1 MKIWRPFVSSAS
13 EVMKLECR
21 SAVAR
26 SPLTTAST
34 SWAQVILLSCP
45 PKMLGLQS
53 HNEDLEK
60 DKTSQNYL
68 GKGMEQVAKK
78 LGVAHEEIQ
87 RLTDELQVR
96 EKEQCKLDSALKKA
110 QLEIDK
116 LKENLVKQ
124 KENDA
129 ADLQKAKEHNQ
140 RLDEEILALRNR
152 VRSLDSEKKVLGE
165 MVERLKGEVCESQD
179 NKQLEDHSPGKT
191 VGGEQREQIL
201 KMSQEKNEMFES
213 EWSKEREREK
223 QLASGLDTAEKALKA
238 ESEVLKLSQ
247 EFAQLNHFTLRGKT
261 APSNLITSENI
272 CKDPESNEPVLE
284 IEIQSPKEE
293 REELC
298 PKLGERKQKE
308 IPEESVKEGSFPREG
323 QKEEGLQQNQDMKDE
338 EKEQRLTMKPEEV
351 VRLRE
356 ELSRINQ
363 SLLQSQSSGDSSDD
377 SGAQYP
383 SSGDKLKYNQQGEVQ
398 QLHQNLH
405 RLQILCNSAEN
416 ELRYERG
423 KNLDLKQHNSL
434 LQEENIKIK
443 IELKHAQQKLLEST
457 KMCSSLTAE
466 CKQSQQKIKELEL
479 EVLKQTQ
486 SIKSQNNLQEKLAQ
500 EKSKVADAEEKI
512 LDLQRKLEH
521 AHKVCLTDTC
531 ISEKQQL
538 EEKIKEATE
547 NEAKVKQQYQEEQQ
561 KRKLLYQNTD
571 ELHRQVRTLQDK
583 ENLLEMTC
591 SQQQSRIQQQ
601 EALLK
606 QLENEKRKYDEDVKS
621 NQELSEKLSKLQQE
635 KEALR
640 EEYLRLLKLLNVHVR
655 NYNEKHQQHKIK
667 LQKVKYRLTNEVE
680 LRDKRIN
687 EFEDEIGILQ
697 HKIEKEKAIQ
707 DQITAQ
713 NDTLLLEKRK
723 LQEQVIEQEQ
733 LIHSNKWTISSIQ
746 SRVLYMDKENKQLQE
761 NSLRLTQQI
770 GFLERIIRSIH
781 IRRGENLKE
790 FPVPK
795 WWHRGKLASLP
806 ATKKRKE
813 IYSTE
818 VCTCNNA
825 ELQHEDESVPKAT
838 EKWKHSEQMETT
850 ISDILESE
858 VVNEILPL
866 SNSSFS
872 GKGLV
877 ESFVSLQE
885 TDDIKSKE
893 AMASSKSPEK
903 SPENLVC
910 SQNSEAGYINVT
922 SLKETHGIQEQDQK
936 SEL

>member
-1 MKIWRPFVSSAS
+1 
-13 EVMKLECR
+13 
-21 SAVAR
+21 
-26 SPLTTAST
+26 
-34 SWAQVILLSCP
+34 
-45 PKMLGLQS
+45 MLGLQS

-87 RLTDELQVR
+87 RLTDELQVK

-165 MVERLKGEVCESQD
+165 MVERLKGEVCESQE
-179 NKQLEDHSPGKT
+179 NKQLGDHSPGKT
-191 VGGEQREQIL
+191 VGGEQRE
-201 KMSQEKNEMFES
+201 
-213 EWSKEREREK
+213 
-223 QLASGLDTAEKALKA
+223 
-238 ESEVLKLSQ
+238 
-247 EFAQLNHFTLRGKT
+247 
-261 APSNLITSENI
+261 
-272 CKDPESNEPVLE
+272 
-284 IEIQSPKEE
+284 
-293 REELC
+293 
-298 PKLGERKQKE
+298 
-308 IPEESVKEGSFPREG
+308 
-323 QKEEGLQQNQDMKDE
+323 
-338 EKEQRLTMKPEEV
+338 
-351 VRLRE
+351 
-356 ELSRINQ
+356 
-363 SLLQSQSSGDSSDD
+363 
-377 SGAQYP
+377 QYP

-466 CKQSQQKIKELEL
+466 CKQCQQKIKELEL

-521 AHKVCLTDTC
+521 AHKVCFTDTC
-531 ISEKQQL
+531 ISKKQQL

-561 KRKLLYQNTD
+561 KRKLLYQNID

-583 ENLLEMTC
+583 ENLLERTC

-746 SRVLYMDKENKQLQE
+746 SRVVYMDKENKQLQE

-795 WWHRGKLASLP
+795 WWHRGKLTSLP
-806 ATKKRKE
+806 ITKKQKE

-818 VCTCNNA
+818 VCTRNNA